1 MAVVDV
7 KKRIIKNLEKIEDS
21 DFLESLEF
29 IVREQ
34 ITLEISPEI
43 KNLLEISE
51 EQIQSGKTI
60 SHEDAM
66 KRIKDKYGF

>member
-34 ITLEISPEI
+34 IPLEISPEI

-60 SHEDAM
+60 SHENAM

>member
-34 ITLEISPEI
+34 IPLEISPEI

-60 SHEDAM
+60 SHEEAM

>member
-34 ITLEISPEI
+34 IPLEIPPEI

>member
-34 ITLEISPEI
+34 FPLEIPPEI

-60 SHEDAM
+60 SHEEAM

>member
-34 ITLEISPEI
+34 LPLEITPEI
-43 KNLLEISE
+43 NQLLEISE
-51 EQIQSGKTI
+51 QQIQSGNTI
-60 SHEDAM
+60 SHEEAM
-66 KRIKDKYGF
+66 KRINKKYGF

>member
-1 MAVVDV
+1 M
-7 KKRIIKNLEKIEDS
+7 RIPI
-21 DFLESLEF
+21 FLESLEF

-34 ITLEISPEI
+34 IPLEIPPEI

-60 SHEDAM
+60 SHEEAM